1 LNQCGKI
8 SPAGGCGVAGCG
20 VKIPRPG
27 RGGAKRRGGVVLVT
41 PETKKNK
48 RKETMKKILL
58 LLCLMIPTINIANAA
73 TMCVKNDTIS
83 VVLDPAIG
91 NTTNS
96 TYSYNTAASTWWTAF
111 PYGTIH
117 GISACLSSKYGQS
130 MGGYVSQLSD
140 TNPNTNES
148 ARVVGGET
156 NGLHCW
162 CKMTHPA
169 VSRWVFAYSYS
180 SLAGCAGDCASNC
193 GIYARSRSALRA
205 GLFGSVAQ

>member
-1 LNQCGKI
+1 
-8 SPAGGCGVAGCG
+8 
-20 VKIPRPG
+20 
-27 RGGAKRRGGVVLVT
+27 
-41 PETKKNK
+41 
-48 RKETMKKILL
+48 MKKILI
-58 LLCLMIPTINIANAA
+58 LLCLMIPTINIAHAA

-91 NTTNS
+91 DSTNS
-96 TYSYNTAASTWWTAF
+96 TYGYSTAASTWWTAF

-117 GISACLSSKYGQS
+117 GISACLSSNYGQS
-130 MGGYVSQLSD
+130 LGGSVAQLSD
-140 TNPNTNES
+140 TNPDTGES

-169 VSRWVFAYSYS
+169 VSRWVFFNSSS
-180 SLAGCAGDCASNC
+180 SLAECAGNCASHC
-193 GIYARSRSALRA
+193 GIRARIRSALRA